1 MKRIVVGLQTS
12 KKWPLKLHLEDFI
25 NLQSRSLSRST
36 IQYCGVWIW
45 IAIGKYFKAFVY
57 TSLAHSMDQFGTK
70 TENTRMAKITFWAD
84 LILKWLNFANTDGQ
98 MLSLY
103 GQTSRGRGR
112 GSKCRFMQTL
122 CPIYPHW
129 HLSIFIYFNVYILT
143 FLRLGNMRQECPG
156 PSLKVR
162 LVLVKYNYVFFG
174 CLSDPRAIVVLLCP

>member
-1 MKRIVVGLQTS
+1 MLYILGKLWHLAII
-12 KKWPLKLHLEDFI
+12 WPI
-25 NLQSRSLSRST
+25 R
-36 IQYCGVWIW
+36 
-45 IAIGKYFKAFVY
+45 KAFQCILQGVRILPAKY
-57 TSLAHSMDQFGTK
+57 TRISPTS
-70 TENTRMAKITFWAD
+70 END
-84 LILKWLNFANTDGQ
+84 
-98 MLSLY
+98 SY
-103 GQTSRGRGR
+103 GQNSRGRGR
-112 GSKCRFMQTL
+112 ESKCRFMQTL